1 MICPRCGK
9 DNHNENKFCQGC
21 GFDLAEYRKKHSRG
35 AGGVVRG
42 LLIVILFVAIMFLC
56 QSCVISGY
64 SASLMMESGF
74 VGMESAAAS
83 EDAMTEFLLSITDQI
98 YENMVLI
105 LLISNLLTILVVC
118 LLFHL
123 MRKKPA
129 EEMYVRYVNPLRIPM
144 FALLGMALNVFVSVT
159 LSFIPLPEEIVE
171 AFNTQYAAMYGGN
184 IVLEIFSIAI
194 VTGITEEL
202 LFRGIAMKRLSPV
215 MGRWPAIIVTAVIFG
230 LAHGT
235 PIAIG
240 YATLLGILFGFICSS
255 YKSVVMC
262 IVCHVFFNLTSYLLP
277 ESNEQAMMALYVMSI
292 AVIAFC
298 VYRAF
303 IRRPTFYDLVFDRN
317 GDYGFINE
325 TEAALIGRVKQARD
339 SDEIDMTPEE
349 LEEIFEAWEK
359 NRKYNKKKRKE
370 K

>member
-1 MICPRCGK
+1 
-9 DNHNENKFCQGC
+9 
-21 GFDLAEYRKKHSRG
+21 
-35 AGGVVRG
+35 
-42 LLIVILFVAIMFLC
+42 
-56 QSCVISGY
+56 
-64 SASLMMESGF
+64 
-74 VGMESAAAS
+74 
-83 EDAMTEFLLSITDQI
+83 
-98 YENMVLI
+98 
-105 LLISNLLTILVVC
+105 
-118 LLFHL
+118 
-123 MRKKPA
+123 
-129 EEMYVRYVNPLRIPM
+129 
-144 FALLGMALNVFVSVT
+144 
-159 LSFIPLPEEIVE
+159 
-171 AFNTQYAAMYGGN
+171 MYGGN
-184 IVLEIFSIAI
+184 IVLEVFSVAI

-235 PIAIG
+235 PNAIG

-255 YKSVVMC
+255 YKSVIMC

-325 TEAALIGRVKQARD
+325 TEAELIGRVKQARD

-359 NRKYNKKKRKE
+359 NREYNKKKRKE